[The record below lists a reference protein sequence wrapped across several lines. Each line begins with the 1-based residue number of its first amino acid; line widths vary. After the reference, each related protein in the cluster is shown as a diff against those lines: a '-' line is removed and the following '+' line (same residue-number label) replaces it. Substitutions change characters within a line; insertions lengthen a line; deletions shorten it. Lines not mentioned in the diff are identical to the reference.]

1 MKKVTGKIA
10 EFGTLTQ
17 DNQLSQ
23 EETKQIKGG
32 GWGELSG
39 SKSGGDE

>member
-10 EFGTLTQ
+10 EFGTLIQ
-17 DNQLSQ
+17 DHELSQ
-23 EETKQIKGG
+23 EETKQVKG

-39 SKSGGDE
+39 SKGGGDA